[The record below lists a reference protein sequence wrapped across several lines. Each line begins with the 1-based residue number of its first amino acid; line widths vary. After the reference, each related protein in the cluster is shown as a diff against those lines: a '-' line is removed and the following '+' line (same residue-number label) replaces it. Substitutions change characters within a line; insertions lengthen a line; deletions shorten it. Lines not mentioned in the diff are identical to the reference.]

1 MKRVIVGIT
10 GGIASYKAAEVVRGL
25 CTKGIEVHV
34 LMTEAATRFIT
45 PLTLQTLSG
54 NPVVVDMFAE
64 PRLWNVQHVAYA
76 KKADLILVAPAT
88 ASFIGRLTAG
98 IADDMVSATILATT
112 APVVIAPAMNSQMY
126 RHPAVQANLNRLREM
141 GYQLIAPGVGE
152 LACGDRGEGRLAE
165 VSQIIDQVLGHLL
178 RKADLAGKNL
188 LVTAGPTREYIDPV
202 RFISNPASGKMG
214 YALAAAARDRG
225 AEVVL
230 VSGPTA
236 QLPPPGV
243 KVSRVTT
250 TAEMLAAVLEHFP
263 AMDVVIKAAAV
274 VDYRPQ
280 TRASQKLKKGSEQYV
295 LTLERNP
302 DILKILGERK
312 GDKILVGFA
321 AETQD
326 LIENAREKI
335 KAKNL
340 DLIVANDVGQRGAGF
355 GTDTNIAAIIH
366 RDGTIK
372 EIPLCSKQD
381 LAHRIL
387 DEVVVLTRGRKS

>member
-372 EIPLCSKQD
+372 EIPPL
-381 LAHRIL
+381 L
-387 DEVVVLTRGRKS
+387 

>member
-10 GGIASYKAAEVVRGL
+10 GGIAAYKAAEVVRGL
-25 CTKGIEVHV
+25 CTRGIEVHV

-45 PLTLQTLSG
+45 PLTMQTLSG

-76 KKADLILVAPAT
+76 RRADLVLVAPAT
-88 ASFIGRLTAG
+88 ASFIGRLAAG
-98 IADDMVSATILATT
+98 IADDMVCATILATK

-126 RHPAVQANLNRLREM
+126 RHPAVQANLDRLRDM
-141 GYQLIAPGVGE
+141 GYHLIAPEEGE
-152 LACGDRGEGRLAE
+152 LACGERGEGRLAE
-165 VSQIIDQVLGHLL
+165 VARIIAEVLKHLE
-178 RKADLAGKNL
+178 RKADLAGKNIMI
-188 LVTAGPTREYIDPV
+188 TAGPTREYIDPV
-202 RFISNPASGKMG
+202 RFVSNPSSGKMG
-214 YALAAAARDRG
+214 YALAGAARDRG
-225 AEVVL
+225 ARVVL

-236 QLPPPGV
+236 LRPPSGV
-243 KVSRVTT
+243 QVIPVTT

-263 AMDVVIKAAAV
+263 EMDVVIKAAAV

-280 TRASQKLKKGSEQYV
+280 TTAEQKLKKGSDKLV

-302 DILKILGERK
+302 DILKLLGERK

-321 AETQD
+321 AETQS
-326 LIENAREKI
+326 LVENAREKI

-355 GTDTNIAAIIH
+355 GTDTNIATIIR
-366 RDGTIK
+366 RDGTMR
-372 EIPLCSKQD
+372 EIPLCSKQE
-381 LAHRIL
+381 LAHHIL
-387 DEVVVLTRGRKS
+387 DEVVALTGGERG